1 MAAGLDRNGRAF
13 VTIGDGIF
21 HDVVK
26 HAGHLVAIHKYRQ
39 VLVHI
44 NLCFLM
50 LFVENGVELI
60 GDLRQQQAQVDV
72 AAREHNI
79 GEIKACNVEELLDK
93 RVEPVR
99 LVKRHARK
107 VRALLDW
114 QLGGLLQQ
122 GKVADHAGERRAQV
136 MRQVC
141 DQVVLAM

>member
-1 MAAGLDRNGRAF
+1 
-13 VTIGDGIF
+13 
-21 HDVVK
+21 
-26 HAGHLVAIHKYRQ
+26 
-39 VLVHI
+39 VHI

-50 LFVENGVELI
+50 LFVENGIELI

-72 AAREHNI
+72 AARKHNI
-79 GEIKACNVEELLDK
+79 VEIKACNVEELLDK
-93 RVEPVR
+93 CVEPMC

-122 GKVADHAGERRAQV
+122 GEVAHHAGERRAQV

-141 DQVVLAM
+141 DQVILAM